1 MVTAG
6 SGVNGLIIFF
16 GLSSLPAYDYKHYL
30 VKQKWISHIAC
41 IAVAW
46 KYLGTRKN
54 GGKRELPLPHHMSP
68 SRIPVLSCTQI
79 PPGPCFAG
87 YLSHVAQ
94 DFDFHLLYCFNYIPI
109 SQSSVWALLISCS
122 SMDSQ
127 YLQKNKPVDHWVQ
140 TETWTLSSEWGTR
153 VNVVIKK
160 WEDMS
165 PANMVLTPK
174 RAPNHLDLLKP
185 HSVTSS
191 FGENKGFVGVPSFA
205 VSQPW
210 F

>member
-1 MVTAG
+1 MNLSHSLQSLG
-6 SGVNGLIIFF
+6 SIWAQGRTEGRR
-16 GLSSLPAYDYKHYL
+16 SSLSP
-30 VKQKWISHIAC
+30 
-41 IAVAW
+41 
-46 KYLGTRKN
+46 R
-54 GGKRELPLPHHMSP
+54 MSP
-68 SRIPVLSCTQI
+68 SRVPLLSCAQI
-79 PPGPCFAG
+79 PPSTCYAG

-153 VNVVIKK
+153 VNVAIKK

-165 PANMVLTPK
+165 PANVVLTPK

-191 FGENKGFVGVPSFA
+191 FGENKGFGCQVLQVHNPDFSGCYCVVRVTKGERKVEPR
-205 VSQPW
+205 
-210 F
+210 

>member
-1 MVTAG
+1 MNLSHSLHSSRLEV
-6 SGVNGLIIFF
+6 F
-16 GLSSLPAYDYKHYL
+16 GHKEERRGEGATSPPR
-30 VKQKWISHIAC
+30 I
-41 IAVAW
+41 
-46 KYLGTRKN
+46 
-54 GGKRELPLPHHMSP
+54 SP
-68 SRIPVLSCTQI
+68 SRVPLLSCAQT
-79 PPGPCFAG
+79 PPSTCYTG
-87 YLSHVAQ
+87 YLSHIAQ

-153 VNVVIKK
+153 VNVAIKK

-165 PANMVLTPK
+165 PANVVLTPK

-191 FGENKGFVGVPSFA
+191 FGENKGFVGVLSFA
-205 VSQPW
+205 GSQPW

>member
-1 MVTAG
+1 
-6 SGVNGLIIFF
+6 
-16 GLSSLPAYDYKHYL
+16 
-30 VKQKWISHIAC
+30 
-41 IAVAW
+41 
-46 KYLGTRKN
+46 
-54 GGKRELPLPHHMSP
+54 MSP
-68 SRIPVLSCTQI
+68 SRIPVLSCAQI
-79 PPGPCFAG
+79 PPGACFAG

-153 VNVVIKK
+153 VNVAVKK

-191 FGENKGFVGVPSFA
+191 FGGNKGFAGVLSFA
-205 VSQPW
+205 GSQPW
-210 F
+210 FQWMLLCGSCYQGREDFTAP

>member
-1 MVTAG
+1 MNLSHSLQSLG
-6 SGVNGLIIFF
+6 SIWAQGRTEGRR
-16 GLSSLPAYDYKHYL
+16 SSLSP
-30 VKQKWISHIAC
+30 
-41 IAVAW
+41 
-46 KYLGTRKN
+46 R
-54 GGKRELPLPHHMSP
+54 MSP
-68 SRIPVLSCTQI
+68 SRVPLLSCAQI
-79 PPGPCFAG
+79 PPSTCYAG

-127 YLQKNKPVDHWVQ
+127 YLQKNKPEDHWVQ

-153 VNVVIKK
+153 VNVAVKK
-160 WEDMS
+160 WEDVS

-191 FGENKGFVGVPSFA
+191 FGENKGFVGVLSFA
-205 VSQPW
+205 DSQPW

>member
-1 MVTAG
+1 
-6 SGVNGLIIFF
+6 
-16 GLSSLPAYDYKHYL
+16 
-30 VKQKWISHIAC
+30 
-41 IAVAW
+41 
-46 KYLGTRKN
+46 
-54 GGKRELPLPHHMSP
+54 MSP
-68 SRIPVLSCTQI
+68 SRVPLLSCAQI
-79 PPGPCFAG
+79 PPSTCYAG

-109 SQSSVWALLISCS
+109 SQSSVCALLISCS

-185 HSVTSS
+185 HSVTLQ
-191 FGENKGFVGVPSFA
+191 FWWKQGFCRGAKFCRFTTLILVDVIVWFVLTTKGKRTPLHRKSDGSTKVEPR
-205 VSQPW
+205 
-210 F
+210 